1 MADFNINHITGKQ
14 GQQGTVLAG
23 ITTVSSTGA
32 MRIPSGPT
40 EQRGGRGR
48 GINGGGSSSVDVMDY
63 VDIATTGNAQ
73 DFGNLTVGRRS
84 LGAVSSATR
93 GVWMGG
99 IYSSTWSN
107 TIDYVTISSQGG
119 ASDFGD
125 LDSLNGRYD
134 TVSNRLIGI
143 TGGGNDPSGYRRD
156 MRYINIASTGDA
168 SLWGDLN
175 SLVANQ
181 SACSSP
187 TRGLMIGGYIPA
199 FVDNIQYINLSSK
212 GNGQDFGKL
221 SIGTYNASK
230 SQAGNS
236 TRGLIGGG
244 YIAPASA
251 TTNTIEYVTIA
262 TLGNGTDFG
271 DLTEARTKLGATSN
285 ATRGIFMGG
294 DPGPGSSNI
303 IDYVT
308 VASTGN
314 ATDFGDTPTAYQDT
328 AALSDTH
335 GGIGD

>member
-23 ITTVSSTGA
+23 ITTVNSTGA

-48 GINGGGSSSVDVMDY
+48 GINGGGSPSVDVMDY
-63 VDIATTGNAQ
+63 GEIATTGNAQ
-73 DFGNLTVGRRS
+73 DFGNLAVGRRS

-119 ASDFGD
+119 ANDFGD

-134 TVSNRLIGI
+134 TVSNRLVGI

-156 MRYINIASTGDA
+156 MRYINIATTGDV

-181 SACSSP
+181 SACASP
-187 TRGLMIGGYIPA
+187 TRGIFLGGYIPA

-221 SIGTYNASK
+221 SIGTYNAAK
-230 SQAGNS
+230 SQGGNS

-251 TTNTIEYVTIA
+251 TTNTIEYITIA
-262 TLGNGTDFG
+262 TLGNGIDFG
-271 DLTEARTKLGATSN
+271 DLTAVRRDMAGASN
-285 ATRGIFMGG
+285 GNGG
-294 DPGPGSSNI
+294 
-303 IDYVT
+303 
-308 VASTGN
+308 
-314 ATDFGDTPTAYQDT
+314 
-328 AALSDTH
+328 L
-335 GGIGD
+335 

>member
-1 MADFNINHITGKQ
+1 MSDLKINNITDRTGDS
-14 GQQGTVLAG
+14 GPIFAG
-23 ITTVSSTGA
+23 ISTVASTSA
-32 MRIPSGPT
+32 FVVPVGPT

-48 GINGGGSSSVDVMDY
+48 GVKGGGSSAVDVIDY
-63 VDIATTGNAQ
+63 VEIATTGNAQ
-73 DFGNLTVGRRS
+73 DFGNLSVGRRS
-84 LGAVSSATR
+84 LGAVSSSTR

-99 IYSSTWSN
+99 VAGPVWSN

-134 TVSNRLIGI
+134 TVSNYLVGI
-143 TGGGNDPSGYRRD
+143 TGGGNNPSGYRRD
-156 MRYINIASTGDA
+156 MRYINIATTGDV

-175 SLVANQ
+175 NLVANQ

-187 TRGLMIGGYIPA
+187 TRGIFMGGYIPA
-199 FVDNIQYINLSSK
+199 FVDNMQYINFSSK

-221 SIGTYNASK
+221 SIATYNASK
-230 SQAGNS
+230 SQGGNT

-251 TTNTIEYVTIA
+251 TTNTIEYITIA
-262 TLGNGTDFG
+262 TFGNGTDFG
-271 DLTEARTKLGATSN
+271 DLTEARTKMGATSN

-308 VASTGN
+308 ITSTGN
-314 ATDFGDTPTAYQDT
+314 ATDFGDIPTAHQDT

-335 GGIGD
+335 GGLG